1 MNSEELKSQIIEVF
15 QRNRKTPDANY
26 DESRFLDYLLNP
38 PASKNN
44 IQNSF
49 KGVRR
54 YYRFF
59 EDIELTFGICFSL
72 SDQDRFYS
80 VDQFVK
86 KTNERI
92 GKGRGNKQIIQRRLE
107 EKEHYYIEL
116 VLTAVLAIIVFFLGI
131 HIITILVAIGY
142 GIAIWWILSNKLRY
156 KRHNKKLNKVIN
168 G

>member
-15 QRNRKTPDANY
+15 QRNRQTPNGDY

-38 PASKNN
+38 PTSKNN
-44 IQNSF
+44 IKNSF

-72 SDQDRFYS
+72 SDQDRFYTI
-80 VDQFVK
+80 DQFLK
-86 KTNERI
+86 KKNERI

-116 VLTAVLAIIVFFLGI
+116 GLTAALAIIVFFLGL
-131 HIITILVAIGY
+131 HIITLLAAIGY
-142 GIAIWWILSNKLRY
+142 GIAIWWIVSSKLRD
-156 KRHNKKLNKVIN
+156 KRHNKKLNEVIN